1 MSGVDGLA
9 APAAAMRS
17 AEPVAGA
24 GPAPAP
30 GATAAPSTSDAADKR
45 DVVAP
50 DSRRHKERFL
60 PVTRYALV
68 DRLTRPAS
76 WPPGQAQQARRFF
89 RYLDFWRKQQYARDI
104 MELEQAYEPF
114 SPDSDLLITRNFTDD
129 ERRQMQRRV
138 VDGMAKVLE
147 RANYERI
154 DPKEVEVILT
164 RETHYGLDLHVD
176 LSAFEEVLIY
186 YRGASNRRHERRSMR
201 RFWRKEEFDVPI
213 FRRLFLLFKLKPLET
228 RVREVMAE
236 KRLTRTEA
244 EKLVKKLRAM
254 IPGDVR
260 EDCIYMKLFKNMPR
274 SDIEMMFPN
283 TQVRFRMLDK
293 LKLGVTAGGGLG
305 VGAFSSAGK
314 LALLATNP
322 IAAAGA
328 VLGLG
333 GIAFRQAMNFVNQ
346 RQRYMVVMAQ
356 NLYFHSM
363 ADNRGVMI
371 KLADRAAEEDFK
383 EEILLYSVLA
393 KERAHRSDLS
403 AIDGAIEQ
411 YVLSTFGQD
420 VNFDLEDA
428 LSRLMADGIVT
439 QASNGELTTLPP
451 REAALHLDAMWDQLL
466 DNLPDPTG
474 VEGIEIDGDASP
486 PPR

>member
-1 MSGVDGLA
+1 
-9 APAAAMRS
+9 
-17 AEPVAGA
+17 
-24 GPAPAP
+24 
-30 GATAAPSTSDAADKR
+30 
-45 DVVAP
+45 
-50 DSRRHKERFL
+50 
-60 PVTRYALV
+60 
-68 DRLTRPAS
+68 
-76 WPPGQAQQARRFF
+76 
-89 RYLDFWRKQQYARDI
+89 
-104 MELEQAYEPF
+104 
-114 SPDSDLLITRNFTDD
+114 
-129 ERRQMQRRV
+129 
-138 VDGMAKVLE
+138 
-147 RANYERI
+147 
-154 DPKEVEVILT
+154 
-164 RETHYGLDLHVD
+164 
-176 LSAFEEVLIY
+176 
-186 YRGASNRRHERRSMR
+186 MR